1 MSVAGTQTSESETP
15 SVADRIVDAVQHAA
29 HVSHEARL
37 VKSLAYDAIE
47 DGAHKAKRA
56 VDKSVQRGIEKLED
70 IKDESVHYVKHE
82 PLKAM
87 AMAAGVGLM
96 VGMATAWITGRFFS
110 SKGPAGNRSF
120 VDITHLLHPQR
131 ISFGPSP
138 RVNDAT

>member
-1 MSVAGTQTSESETP
+1 MSVAGTQPSEREKT

-47 DGAHKAKRA
+47 DGAHEAKRA
-56 VDKSVQRGIEKLED
+56 VEKSVQRGIEKLED
-70 IKDESVHYVKHE
+70 IKDESVHYVKRQ

-96 VGMATAWITGRFFS
+96 VGMAAAWITGRFFS
-110 SKGPAGNRSF
+110 SKGSA
-120 VDITHLLHPQR
+120 L
-131 ISFGPSP
+131 
-138 RVNDAT
+138 